1 MRSFGP
7 RLRLCDVAVCC
18 VQDLLDWRNIMPPAA
33 GKAVKD
39 ERAEAFKDKFRAFAT
54 VPQRRFNSK
63 EDSVLL
69 EFVRNALGEKEA
81 TKILQGADGNLKEGD
96 ALREAAWSV
105 RERGLLGEI
114 ALLGEEGSEDNE
126 GFDSREDEDEDDE
139 EEEEDSDYDGTVTT
153 KVAVRCAREIE
164 VDAEQNHRSYRPLS
178 PFRCAA
184 YQNNRT
190 SAHDDRPRRTP

>member
-1 MRSFGP
+1 
-7 RLRLCDVAVCC
+7 
-18 VQDLLDWRNIMPPAA
+18 MPPVA

-39 ERAEAFKDKFRAFAT
+39 DRAEAFKDKFRAFAK
-54 VPQRRFNSK
+54 VSQNRFNGK
-63 EDSVLL
+63 EDSGLL

-126 GFDSREDEDEDDE
+126 GFDSREEEDEDD